1 MSKRQSDSVNGKPA
15 KRRRVEV
22 TAGQKRQIC
31 EYKRDNPSVS
41 LSDVQKWAGDKLNLT
56 IGKSTVGD
64 IVRTSNKWL
73 QVTAD
78 SLQRMSLVKQ
88 INVTAFFSLNTR

>member
-1 MSKRQSDSVNGKPA
+1 MSKRQSDIVNGKPA

-31 EYKRDNPSVS
+31 DLKRDNPSVR

-56 IGKSTVGD
+56 IGKSIVGD
-64 IVRTSNKWL
+64 IVKDVLS
-73 QVTAD
+73 
-78 SLQRMSLVKQ
+78 
-88 INVTAFFSLNTR
+88 I